1 MPKAG
6 FLSSIH
12 EHARTHTPRACS
24 QLVPREMSQK
34 QINRGLYKHY
44 TVLEK
49 RQKHEQR
56 YTLE

>member
-49 RQKHEQR
+49 KAK
-56 YTLE
+56 T